1 MHMLIN
7 EIWFKLYRIVNIR
20 EPYLTTIIIIN
31 KFYDFL
37 ITSSLNNY
45 IFNDF
50 AKKKKQFKAQ
60 LLIYIFE
67 NVILRHNL
75 LKYLINAKK

>member
-20 EPYLTTIIIIN
+20 EPYSTTIIIIN

-45 IFNDF
+45 NDSMISQ
-50 AKKKKQFKAQ
+50 KKKKNNLK
-60 LLIYIFE
+60 
-67 NVILRHNL
+67 HNC
-75 LKYLINAKK
+75 

>member
-37 ITSSLNNY
+37 ITKF
-45 IFNDF
+45 I
-50 AKKKKQFKAQ
+50 KQLYF
-60 LLIYIFE
+60 
-67 NVILRHNL
+67 
-75 LKYLINAKK
+75 